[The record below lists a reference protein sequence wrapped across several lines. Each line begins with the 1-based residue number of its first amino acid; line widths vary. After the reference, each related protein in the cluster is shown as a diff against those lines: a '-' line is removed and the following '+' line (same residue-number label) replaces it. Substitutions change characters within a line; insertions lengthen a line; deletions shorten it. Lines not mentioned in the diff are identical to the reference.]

1 MGPPAG
7 SRWGMTKYLIIGGGT
22 ATARAVEGIREVD
35 PDGSIA
41 VVTAEHHLPYD
52 RPPLSKGILLGA
64 DDPTAALPH
73 DEAWYRKQQV
83 ELLLGDAVASIDP
96 DARTATLISG
106 ERLEWERLLLAT
118 GSSVRHLDVPGAD
131 LPGVFSLRT
140 LEDSLALL
148 DRFKEGGRVAIVGA
162 GWIGL
167 EVAAAARGHG
177 CSVVVIEPQQ
187 VPLLGV
193 MGERV
198 GGWFADLHRSHGVD
212 FRFGAGVAS
221 IDGTKAATGLTLT
234 DGTRLRAGTVVV
246 GVGIRPNTMLA
257 EEAGLTV
264 DNGIVTDE
272 ALRSSRPDIWAAG
285 DVANWLN
292 RTLDRQLRVEHWAN
306 AYDGGLAAG
315 RSMAGAEVVYDPLPF
330 FYSDQYDAGLEYTG
344 YVPRG
349 TDTEVILRGDPESG
363 AFMAFWTVP
372 EGDGVR
378 VLAGM
383 HVNVWD
389 TIDAIIALI
398 RADHPIDPARLAD
411 SEAPLAELAA

>member
-1 MGPPAG
+1 
-7 SRWGMTKYLIIGGGT
+7 MTKYLIIGGGT

-35 PDGSIA
+35 YDGSIM
-41 VVTAEHHLPYD
+41 VVTAEPHLPYD
-52 RPPLSKGILLGA
+52 RPPLSKGVLLGS

-73 DEAWYRKQQV
+73 EEEWYRKHQV
-83 ELLLGDAVASIDP
+83 DLRLGDPVASIDP
-96 DARTATLISG
+96 DAHTATMVSG
-106 ERLEWERLLLAT
+106 EQLAWERLLLAT
-118 GSSVRHLDVPGAD
+118 GSSVRRLDVPGAD

-140 LEDSLALL
+140 LDDSLALL
-148 DRFKEGGRVAIVGA
+148 DRLKEGKRVAIVGA

-167 EVAAAARGHG
+167 EVAAAARSHG
-177 CSVVVIEPQQ
+177 CSVVVVEPQS

-193 MGERV
+193 MGERI
-198 GGWFADLHRSHGVD
+198 GTWFADLHRSHGVD

-221 IDGTKAATGLTLT
+221 IDGTDAATGLTLT

-257 EEAGLTV
+257 EAAGLTV

-272 ALRSSRPDIWAAG
+272 ALRASRPDIWAAG
-285 DVANWLN
+285 DVANWQHRVLG
-292 RTLDRQLRVEHWAN
+292 RQVRVEHWAN

-315 RSMAGAEVVYDPLPF
+315 RSMAGAKVVYDPQPF

-349 TDTEVILRGDPESG
+349 AETEVVLRGDPASG
-363 AFMAFWTVP
+363 AFMAFWVVP
-372 EGDGVR
+372 EGEGVR

-383 HVNVWD
+383 HVNTWD

-398 RADHPIDPARLAD
+398 RAEHPIGPDRLAD
-411 SEAPLAELAA
+411 PEIPLDEVQ

>member
-1 MGPPAG
+1 MA
-7 SRWGMTKYLIIGGGT
+7 TKYLIIGGGT
-22 ATARAVEGIREVD
+22 AAARAVEGIREVD
-35 PDGSIA
+35 PDGTIA

-52 RPPLSKGILLGA
+52 RPPLSKGILLGSDA
-64 DDPTAALPH
+64 PTAALPR
-73 DEAWYRKQQV
+73 DAEWYREQRV
-83 ELLLGDAVASIDP
+83 ELRLGDPVAALDP
-96 DARTATLISG
+96 QAHTATLISG
-106 ERLEWERLLLAT
+106 EHLEWERLLLAT

-167 EVAAAARGHG
+167 EVAAAARSHG
-177 CSVVVIEPQQ
+177 CSVVVVEPQR
-187 VPLLGV
+187 VALLGV
-193 MGERV
+193 MGERL
-198 GGWFADLHRSHGVD
+198 GTWFADLHRAHGVD
-212 FRFGAGVAS
+212 FRFGTGVTS
-221 IDGTKAATGLTLT
+221 IEGTTAATGLTLT
-234 DGTRLRAGTVVV
+234 DGTRLRASTVVV

-257 EEAGLTV
+257 EAAGLTV

-272 ALRSSRPDIWAAG
+272 ALRTSRPDIWAAG
-285 DVANWLN
+285 DVANWQN
-292 RTLDRQLRVEHWAN
+292 RALGRPVRVEHWAN

-315 RSMAGAEVVYDPLPF
+315 RSMAGAEVVYDPQPF

-349 TDTEVILRGDPESG
+349 IEAEVVLRGDPGSG
-363 AFMAFWTVP
+363 AFMAFWVVP

-383 HVNVWD
+383 HVNTWD

-398 RADHPIDPARLAD
+398 RADRPIDPARLAD
-411 SEAPLAELAA
+411 PEVDLGDLLG

>member
-1 MGPPAG
+1 MA
-7 SRWGMTKYLIIGGGT
+7 TKYLLIGGGT

-35 PDGSIA
+35 ADGPIT

-52 RPPLSKGILLGA
+52 RPPLSKGILLGS
-64 DDPTAALPH
+64 DDPASATPH
-73 DEAWYRKQQV
+73 DAAWYREQGVQ
-83 ELLLGDAVASIDP
+83 LRLGDPVASIDP
-96 DARTATLISG
+96 EAHTATLISG

-118 GSSVRHLDVPGAD
+118 GSSVRHLDIPGAD

-140 LEDSLALL
+140 VDDSLALL
-148 DRFKEGGRVAIVGA
+148 DRLKEGGRVAIVGA

-167 EVAAAARGHG
+167 EVAAAARQHG
-177 CSVVVIEPQQ
+177 CSVVVVEPQP

-193 MGERV
+193 MGERI
-198 GGWFADLHRSHGVD
+198 GTWFADLHRAHGVD
-212 FRFGAGVAS
+212 FRFGAGVAA
-221 IDGTKAATGLTLT
+221 IDGKEAATGLTLT
-234 DGTRLRAGTVVV
+234 DGTRLRAATVVV

-257 EEAGLTV
+257 EAAGLTV

-272 ALRSSRPDIWAAG
+272 ALRASHADIWAAG
-285 DVANWLN
+285 DVANWQN
-292 RTLDRQLRVEHWAN
+292 RALGRQVRVEHWAN

-315 RSMAGAEVVYDPLPF
+315 RSMAGERVAYDPQPF

-349 TDTEVILRGDPESG
+349 TETEVVLRGDPASG
-363 AFMAFWTVP
+363 AFLAFWVVP

-383 HVNVWD
+383 HVNTWD
-389 TIDAIIALI
+389 TIDPILALI
-398 RADHPIDPARLAD
+398 RSAGPIDPERLAD
-411 SEAPLAELAA
+411 PEVGLDELTS

>member
-1 MGPPAG
+1 MT
-7 SRWGMTKYLIIGGGT
+7 TKYLIIGGGT

-35 PDGSIA
+35 ADGPIA
-41 VVTAEHHLPYD
+41 VVTAEDHLPYD

-64 DDPTAALPH
+64 DSPMAALPH
-73 DEAWYRKQQV
+73 DEAWYRERHV
-83 ELLLGDAVASIDP
+83 DLRLGDPVVSIDP
-96 DARTATLISG
+96 DARTATLVSG
-106 ERLEWERLLLAT
+106 EQVEWERLLLAT
-118 GSSVRHLDVPGAD
+118 GSSVRQLDVPGAD

-140 LEDSLALL
+140 LENSLALL
-148 DRFKEGGRVAIVGA
+148 ERFKEGGRVAIVGA

-167 EVAAAARGHG
+167 EVAAAARSHG

-193 MGERV
+193 MGERI
-198 GGWFADLHRSHGVD
+198 GTWFADLHRAHGVD

-221 IDGTKAATGLTLT
+221 IDGKDAATGVTLT
-234 DGTRLRAGTVVV
+234 DGTRLRASTIVV
-246 GVGIRPNTMLA
+246 GVGIRPNTTLA
-257 EEAGLTV
+257 EAAGLTI

-272 ALRSSRPDIWAAG
+272 GLRTSRPGIWAAG
-285 DVANWLN
+285 DVANWRN
-292 RTLDRQLRVEHWAN
+292 RALDRQVRVEHWAN

-315 RSMAGAEVVYDPLPF
+315 RSMAGAEVVYDPQPF

-349 TDTEVILRGDPESG
+349 TETEVVLRGDPEAG

-372 EGDGVR
+372 EADGVR

-383 HVNVWD
+383 HVNTWD
-389 TIDAIIALI
+389 TIDAILGLI
-398 RADHPIDPARLAD
+398 HATDPIDPARLAD
-411 SEAPLAELAA
+411 PDVPLAEVAG

>member
-1 MGPPAG
+1 
-7 SRWGMTKYLIIGGGT
+7 MTKYLIIGGGT
-22 ATARAVEGIREVD
+22 TTARAVEGVREVD
-35 PDGSIA
+35 AGGSIA
-41 VVTAEHHLPYD
+41 VVAAEPHLPYD
-52 RPPLSKGILLGA
+52 RPPLSKGILLGS
-64 DDPTAALPH
+64 DEPTAALPH
-73 DEAWYRKQQV
+73 DEAWYREQQV
-83 ELLLGDAVASIDP
+83 DLRLGDPVASIDS
-96 DARTATLISG
+96 DAHTVTLVSG
-106 ERLEWERLLLAT
+106 EQLEWERLLLAT
-118 GSSVRHLDVPGAD
+118 GSSVRCLDVPGAE

-148 DRFKEGGRVAIVGA
+148 ERFKEGGRVAIVGA

-167 EVAAAARGHG
+167 EVAAAARSHG

-187 VPLLGV
+187 APLLAV
-193 MGERV
+193 MGERI
-198 GGWFADLHRSHGVD
+198 GTWFADLHRAHGVD
-212 FRFGAGVAS
+212 FRFGAGVAA
-221 IDGTKAATGLTLT
+221 IDGASAATGLTLA
-234 DGTRLRAGTVVV
+234 DGSHVRASTVVV

-257 EEAGLTV
+257 EAAGLEV
-264 DNGIVTDE
+264 DNGIITDE
-272 ALRSSRPDIWAAG
+272 ALRTSRTDIWAAG
-285 DVANWLN
+285 DVANWQNQALG
-292 RTLDRQLRVEHWAN
+292 RSIRVEHWAN
-306 AYDGGLAAG
+306 AHDGGLAAG
-315 RSMAGAEVVYDPLPF
+315 RSMAGADVVYDPLPF

>member
-1 MGPPAG
+1 MT
-7 SRWGMTKYLIIGGGT
+7 TKYLIIGGGT
-22 ATARAVEGIREVD
+22 ATARAVEGIRELD
-35 PDGSIA
+35 SGGSIT
-41 VVTAEHHLPYD
+41 VVSAEHHLPYD
-52 RPPLSKGILLGA
+52 RPPLSKGVLLGA
-64 DDPTAALPH
+64 DDPTTALPH
-73 DEAWYRKQQV
+73 DAAWYRTQQV
-83 ELLLGDAVASIDP
+83 ELRLGDPVASIDP

-106 ERLEWERLLLAT
+106 EQLEWERLLLAT

-140 LEDSLALL
+140 LDDSLALL
-148 DRFKEGGRVAIVGA
+148 DRLREGGRVAIIGA

-167 EVAAAARGHG
+167 EVAAAARKHG
-177 CSVVVIEPQQ
+177 CSVVVVEPQP

-193 MGERV
+193 MGEQI
-198 GGWFADLHRSHGVD
+198 GSWFAELHRAHGVD

-221 IDGTKAATGLTLT
+221 IDGTKAVSGLTLT

-257 EEAGLTV
+257 EAAGLTV

-272 ALRSSRPDIWAAG
+272 ALRASRPDIWAAG
-285 DVANWLN
+285 DVANWQN
-292 RTLDRQLRVEHWAN
+292 RTLGRQVRVEHWAN

-315 RSMAGAEVVYDPLPF
+315 RSMAGARVVYDPQPF

-349 TDTEVILRGDPESG
+349 TETEVVLRGDPSSG
-363 AFMAFWTVP
+363 AFLAFWVVP
-372 EGDGVR
+372 EGEGVR

-383 HVNVWD
+383 HVNTWD
-389 TIDAIIALI
+389 TIDPILGLI
-398 RADHPIDPARLAD
+398 RSADAIDRARLAD
-411 SEAPLAELAA
+411 PEIPLGEVVQETRVIR